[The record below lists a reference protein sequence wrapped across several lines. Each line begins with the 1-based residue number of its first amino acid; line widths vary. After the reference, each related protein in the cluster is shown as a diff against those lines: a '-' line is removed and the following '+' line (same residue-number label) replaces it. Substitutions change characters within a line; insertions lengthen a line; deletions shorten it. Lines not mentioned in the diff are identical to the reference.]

1 MANRQ
6 GRVQRLAAPIRSL
19 AQRFTFLFLLLS
31 AVAVLLFGKADPT
44 VFERTRVV
52 VIDATAPVLDA
63 LSRPVATVADI
74 VDEVRQLA
82 ILRSENA
89 TLREENVRLQAWRSM
104 AQQVEAENTR
114 LRDLLRY
121 VPEPPA
127 RYVAARVVAD
137 SGGAFVRSL
146 LVNAGGRDGVAK
158 GQAAIVGA
166 GLIGRVAEVGQT
178 SARILLISDLNSRIP
193 VLVASSRSRAV
204 LAGDNSPQQR
214 LLYLS
219 ANAQVKPGDDIVTS
233 GHGGVFPAGLRI
245 GTVSSIGK
253 AGVRVAPFVDWD
265 RIEDVLLVDYGG
277 SGGSAIT
284 PAIANS
290 QTGEPARGISAGQ

>member
-1 MANRQ
+1 MANSQ
-6 GRVQRLAAPIRSL
+6 GRVQRLTAPIRSL

-52 VIDATAPVLDA
+52 VIDATAPVLNA
-63 LSRPVATVADI
+63 LSRPVATVVSI
-74 VDEVRQLA
+74 IDEVKQLV

-146 LVNAGGRDGVAK
+146 LVNAGGLDGIAK
-158 GQAAIVGA
+158 GQAAIVGP

-178 SARILLISDLNSRIP
+178 SARVLLISDLNSRIP
-193 VLVASSRSRAV
+193 VLVASSRARAV

-219 ANAQVKPGDDIVTS
+219 ANSQVKPGDNIVTS

-253 AGVRVAPFVDWD
+253 AGVRGAPFVDWD
-265 RIEDVLLVDYGG
+265 RIENVLLVDYGG
-277 SGGSAIT
+277 RGDSEITSAIV
-284 PAIANS
+284 NS
-290 QTGEPARGISAGQ
+290 RTGQPARGISAEQ

>member
-6 GRVQRLAAPIRSL
+6 GRVQRLTAPIRSL

-31 AVAVLLFGKADPT
+31 AVAILLFGKADPT
-44 VFERTRVV
+44 VFERTRVM

-63 LSRPVATVADI
+63 LSRPVATVAAI
-74 VDEVRQLA
+74 VDEVQQLA

-89 TLREENVRLQAWRSM
+89 SLRQENVRLQAWQGM
-104 AQQVEAENTR
+104 AQKFEAENTR

-146 LVNAGGRDGVAK
+146 LVNAGSRDGIAK
-158 GQAAIVGA
+158 GQAAFVGA

-204 LAGDNSPQQR
+204 LAGDNSPHQR

-219 ANAQVKPGDDIVTS
+219 ANAQVKPGDNIVTS

-245 GTVSSIGK
+245 GTVTSIGK
-253 AGVRVAPFVDWD
+253 SGVRVRPFVDWD
-265 RIEDVLLVDYGG
+265 RIEDVLLVDY
-277 SGGSAIT
+277 SGDGVAISL
-284 PAIANS
+284 PRIANPQAARS
-290 QTGEPARGISAGQ
+290 DRKVSTGQ

>member
-6 GRVQRLAAPIRSL
+6 GRVQRLTAPIRSL

-31 AVAVLLFGKADPT
+31 AVAILLFGKADPT

-63 LSRPVATVADI
+63 LSRPVETVAAI
-74 VDEVRQLA
+74 VDEIQQLA
-82 ILRSENA
+82 SLRNEN
-89 TLREENVRLQAWRSM
+89 TSLRQENVRLRAWQGM
-104 AQQVEAENTR
+104 AQKLDAENTR

-121 VPEPPA
+121 IPEPPA

-137 SGGAFVRSL
+137 SGGAFVRSF
-146 LVNAGGRDGVAK
+146 LVNAGSRDGIAK

-193 VLVASSRSRAV
+193 VLVATSRSRAV
-204 LAGDNSPQQR
+204 LAGDNGPHQR

-245 GTVSSIGK
+245 GTVTSIGE
-253 AGVRVAPFVDWD
+253 AGVRVRPFVDWD
-265 RIEDVLLVDYGG
+265 RIEDVLLIDYGR
-277 SGGSAIT
+277 GGIAIT
-284 PAIANS
+284 APRLAKPQVDRSGRKAS
-290 QTGEPARGISAGQ
+290 SGQ